1 MDGTFYVKR
10 CENYFVFEL
19 LTSFEFEFIKGRN
32 NVIGQDYSLT
42 EESQTIIVPAL
53 VGIISSYY

>member
-1 MDGTFYVKR
+1 MKR
-10 CENYFVFEL
+10 YENYFVFEL

>member
-10 CENYFVFEL
+10 YENYFVFEL